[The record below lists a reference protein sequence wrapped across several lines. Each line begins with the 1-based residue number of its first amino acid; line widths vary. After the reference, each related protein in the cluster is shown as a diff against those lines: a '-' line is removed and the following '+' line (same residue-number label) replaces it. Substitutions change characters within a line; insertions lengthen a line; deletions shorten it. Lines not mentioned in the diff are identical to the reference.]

1 LSLFFDI
8 FFLDIEYIRMAELKK
23 LKEEYDNELQK
34 LNLLTY
40 KFKTSMN
47 MYLELMNDDETLI
60 ECFSSINALIEEM
73 KTEIETFLTN
83 KKPFEE
89 KIKKLE
95 DAIAEL
101 EKKKVSKRGRKKV
114 TLEDEDDDDD

>member
-114 TLEDEDDDDD
+114 TLEDEDEDD